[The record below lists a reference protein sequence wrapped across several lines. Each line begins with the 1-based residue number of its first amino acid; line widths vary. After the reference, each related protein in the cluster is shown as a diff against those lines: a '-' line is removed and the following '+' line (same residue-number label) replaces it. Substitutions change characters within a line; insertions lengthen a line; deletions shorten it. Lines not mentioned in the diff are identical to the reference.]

1 MLNTKGEMIGVLTK
15 NYTDITGTSESAF
28 IAIESLQGYIKTM
41 IQGQT
46 DAYLGVM
53 GSAVDTAEAKKLHL
67 AQGVCVDDVNA
78 VSPAFKGGMR
88 TADVILRIG
97 DNDVSTPA
105 AIKETLRNYQSGD
118 TVKVVVSRK
127 ASRGRNKI
135 SLKVTLG

>member
-15 NYTDITGTSESAF
+15 NYTNITGTSESAF

-41 IQGQT
+41 IQGHT

-53 GSAVDTAEAKKLHL
+53 GSAVDTAEAKKLNL
-67 AQGVCVDDVNA
+67 AQGVYVDDVNA

-88 TADVILRIG
+88 AADVILRIG